1 MPIPAQLMDA
11 NLYNFIFKTIL
22 QLPRCTSSSTGFW
35 SGWGCIIGPQ
45 NFAHDFIISLLLPHI
60 IILIFIYGTS
70 RGLLSEHSG
79 LGTLFGLAIYTF
91 VVYSGW
97 YAIFARF
104 TLLWLALTIFFS
116 FYVFVVGK
124 IFPPSKSLQLSN
136 MFANK
141 KSRRMLEARIRSIE
155 AELRG
160 GNLTAGERQQLQK
173 ELHELRNKLAGI

>member
-1 MPIPAQLMDA
+1 MPVPPQLMDV
-11 NLYNFIFKTIL
+11 NLYDFIFKTIL
-22 QLPRCTSSSTGFW
+22 QLPRCVSSTAGFW

-79 LGTLFGLAIYTF
+79 LGTLFGLSIYIF

-97 YAIFARF
+97 YAIFAKF
-104 TLLWLALTIFFS
+104 TLLWLVLTIFFS

-141 KSRRMLEARIRSIE
+141 KSERALKARISSIE
-155 AELRG
+155 AELRRG
-160 GNLTAGERQQLQK
+160 TLSVGERNQLQK